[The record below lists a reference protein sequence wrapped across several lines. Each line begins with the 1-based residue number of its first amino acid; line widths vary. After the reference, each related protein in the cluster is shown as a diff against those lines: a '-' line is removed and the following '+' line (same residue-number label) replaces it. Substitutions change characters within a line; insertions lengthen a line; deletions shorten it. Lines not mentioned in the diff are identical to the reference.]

1 MKRMRSKILIALFI
15 VGALM
20 TAFVSCHKSKQED
33 GKISIVVTIL
43 PEYDWVL
50 NILGDEKERIETTL
64 LLENGSD
71 FHSYQPS
78 VADMAKI
85 VTCDLFVFVGG
96 ESDGWVKDA
105 LKNSTNKNMK
115 AINLLETLGDRARE
129 EEVVEGMEEDADAD
143 EQECEPDVELDEHV
157 WMSLRNACV
166 FVNAIADA
174 LQSIDLANSEKY
186 AKNASDYILKLKALD
201 DEYAR
206 FFDSSENKTL
216 LVADRFPFRYFVDDY
231 SLSYYAAFPGCS
243 SETQASFKTIAFL
256 VRKAE
261 ELSLPSIFAVD
272 GSDGR
277 IARTVK
283 ESTKSKDQKIF
294 VLDSMQSVS
303 LKDYEE
309 GRTYLS
315 VMENNLSVLKEALN

>member
-1 MKRMRSKILIALFI
+1 MKRKIAIALLAAVVFAI
-15 VGALM
+15 AL
-20 TAFVSCHKSKQED
+20 VSCSRSERED
-33 GKISIVVTIL
+33 GKIKIVVTIL

-50 NILGDEKERIETTL
+50 NVLGDEKERFETTL
-64 LLENGSD
+64 LLGNGGD

-105 LKNSTNKNMK
+105 LKNSTNKSMK
-115 AINLLETLGDRARE
+115 AISLLETLGDCARKE
-129 EEVVEGMEEDADAD
+129 EFVEGMEEEADAD
-143 EQECEPDVELDEHV
+143 EQEHESVAELDEHV
-157 WMSLRNACV
+157 WMSLRKACV
-166 FVNAIADA
+166 FVAAISDS
-174 LQSIDLANSEKY
+174 LQTIDPVNSEKY
-186 AKNASDYILKLKALD
+186 AKNASEYVLKLRTLD
-201 DEYAR
+201 DEYVR
-206 FFDSSENKTL
+206 FFDSTENKTL
-216 LVADRFPFRYFVDDY
+216 IVADRFPFRYFADDY

-261 ELSLPSIFAVD
+261 ELSMPSIFAVD
-272 GSDGR
+272 GSDGK
-277 IARTVK
+277 IARTVRD
-283 ESTKSKDQKIF
+283 STKSKDQKIF

-303 LKDYEE
+303 LKEYEE

-315 VMENNLSVLKEALN
+315 VMASNLSVLKEAFR